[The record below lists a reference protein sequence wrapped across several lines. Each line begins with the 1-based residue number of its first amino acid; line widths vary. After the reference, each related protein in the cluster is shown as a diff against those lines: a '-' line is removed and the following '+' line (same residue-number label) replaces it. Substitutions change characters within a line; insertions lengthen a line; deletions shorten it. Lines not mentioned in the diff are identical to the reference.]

1 MQMEEV
7 PNTQTNQRPELTFSM
22 KEIGAFAIII
32 GGLVS
37 SWVNLNGS
45 QIETNTKLEA
55 FEKYYRES
63 LIEYKTSTR
72 TSELEMKKL
81 ITEQKKMNR
90 ELKDHVYDLERTV
103 TQIFNLTTRKNK
115 K

>member
-1 MQMEEV
+1 MQVED
-7 PNTQTNQRPELTFSM
+7 TQPQTRPEITFSI
-22 KEIGAFAIII
+22 KEIGAFALII

-63 LIEYKTSTR
+63 LMEYKTSTQK
-72 TSELEMKKL
+72 SELELKKL
-81 ITEQKKMNR
+81 IAEQKKMNS

-103 TQIFNLTTRKNK
+103 TQIFNLTTRKK